1 MGQHRQHPCMHGTT
15 PLDTT
20 PAATDCCRPVYTRQE
35 WDDALQGDGA
45 IAGFDEIVEQIEQ
58 RVRGTPQLR
67 QQHSSVCTSCT
78 CKPRPWQDLQNPAGV
93 GTTTHIT
100 TTAAAL
106 QGIEPYIRADVW
118 PFLLEVFD
126 HASTYS
132 RRQHQ
137 HYLMTSQ
144 YQQLLL
150 QCQVRTQDQTTAG
163 LMPGSQ
169 TQ

>member
-1 MGQHRQHPCMHGTT
+1 M
-15 PLDTT
+15 
-20 PAATDCCRPVYTRQE
+20 YTRQE
-35 WDDALQGDGA
+35 WDDALQEDGA

-58 RVRGTPQLR
+58 RVRGTPQLP
-67 QQHSSVCTSCT
+67 QQHSSVCTPCT
-78 CKPRPWQDLQNPAGV
+78 GNPCPWQDPQTPAGV

-100 TTAAAL
+100 ITAAAL
-106 QGIEPYIRADVW
+106 QGIEPHIRADVW

-126 HASTYS
+126 HASTYAQ
-132 RRQHQ
+132 RQHQ

-163 LMPGSQ
+163 LPPGSQ